1 MLLSSL
7 ILLSDKILSF
17 GVKNL
22 HVIICSNLSCD
33 DHISSVTLLHS
44 VIQVPLGGEAI
55 TLHRKVLTYSSQGGC
70 FLPAGLHL
78 WKPSSRDIHRLQID
92 LRCLGQRL
100 IPI

>member
-7 ILLSDKILSF
+7 ILLSDKILSLE
-17 GVKNL
+17 VKNL

-33 DHISSVTLLHS
+33 DHISSVALLHS
-44 VIQVPLGGEAI
+44 VIQAPLGGEAI
-55 TLHRKVLTYSSQGGC
+55 TLHRKVLSYSSQGDR
-70 FLPAGLHL
+70 FLPAVLCL

-92 LRCLGQRL
+92 LCCLGRHL